1 MYYEKIFV
9 KVIAEFNSV
18 GGMRPT
24 VIVWE
29 DGERFNIDKVKFIER
44 APCKSG
50 GVLPIRFTVQV
61 SGQTK
66 FLYYERAKER
76 FFVEREVR

>member
-1 MYYEKIFV
+1 MYYEKIYLQ
-9 KVIAEFNSV
+9 VIAEFDSV

-24 VIVWE
+24 VIVWR
-29 DGERFNIDKVKFIER
+29 DGKRFQIDKIKAVER

-50 GVLPIRFTVQV
+50 GVLPIRYTIEVY
-61 SGQTK
+61 GQTR
-66 FLYYERAKER
+66 FLYYERTNER